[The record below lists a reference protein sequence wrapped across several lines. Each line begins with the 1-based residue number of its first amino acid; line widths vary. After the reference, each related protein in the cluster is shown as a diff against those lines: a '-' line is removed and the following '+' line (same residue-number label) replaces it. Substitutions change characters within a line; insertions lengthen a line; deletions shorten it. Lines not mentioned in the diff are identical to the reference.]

1 MIKNRLNTL
10 WNLPIKNPT
19 QTSRYFRFLKGP
31 DSEIKTM
38 FTESVSKFAEKNKDL
53 LRTRYSKFMEK
64 QND

>member
-1 MIKNRLNTL
+1 MKNRLNKL

-38 FTESVSKFAEKNKDL
+38 FTESVSRFNQKNKDL
-53 LRTRYSKFMEK
+53 LHTRYSKFMEK